1 MRQRVREL
9 WVSYEQQ
16 VLPPNCSDVQRQE
29 TRRSFYAGA
38 FGLFDAVT
46 VAMSD
51 DEGVSP
57 EDERVLMDLAAE
69 REVYLANVRL
79 GRA

>member
-1 MRQRVREL
+1 MRERVREL

-29 TRRSFYAGA
+29 TRRAFYAGA
-38 FGLFDAVT
+38 FGLFDAMT
-46 VAMSD
+46 VAMSE

-57 EDERVLMDLAAE
+57 DDERVMIDLAAE
-69 REVYLANVRL
+69 REVFLANVKLR
-79 GRA
+79 RA